1 MSSPFTPLIALLV
14 IRFTYPFSGR
24 STACDFAAT
33 SRFVVWPSFLA
44 SFSLLVLLIADIS
57 TLLGQAPGA
66 FPPDNGSRLSPLSEV
81 ADAKNGDQLPIEG
94 FLFLDESGTPVLM
107 PAMSFEEID
116 RLKSLDA
123 GIESRSQGF
132 SFQSLQLTGS
142 TTTTR
147 AEFDLVLRFTVQ
159 ANDGRMVAVPLGMS
173 NFHPLGPPEVIGLSD
188 FRLMGSASEGG
199 HVLLVKATEEQEVV
213 VKMTVSARITSGPP
227 RTIRFQLPDVP
238 SQIEMTVN
246 EPDVN
251 GEIVGRGD
259 EVIQVK
265 ESKKSSTQ
273 FLIESGGGNFTL
285 RWGNLDRDSDGSTL
299 LEIDNSRIIVQWDS
313 PQDQPVVNCQM
324 IVRSVRG
331 AVEELRIRLP
341 KNAVLFDTP
350 TLGSGGQEAQFV
362 GPIAS
367 PDGDIIE
374 LQIPKQDSQQRIDL
388 NLELQL
394 TTNDPTGASP
404 LSFRVPE
411 IIGALRQRGEIQI
424 ATGDDYRLR
433 WRSRPWVHSV
443 LSQPNEENGRSYFF
457 RYDRAAF
464 ELPIWLTT
472 THRQLRLST
481 EAEISLH
488 DSIARMEYRILP
500 SGRVSEG
507 TMLKLALGDW
517 RLRSI
522 ENLETGERIEA
533 LANLP
538 YYEVFLEANTSEDP
552 SPIRVIAEHDLAADP
567 EPMQFQIPRIADLD
581 ETMQIQSSLVLLNNR
596 GRSSLVADLEASQNL
611 DRVLRSE
618 NSAFAESTTIR
629 YRVIPADAAA
639 ELVGWVVEKSPRISL
654 SGDATIAI
662 EADKL
667 TTTWDWV
674 LTSSLDLQGR
684 LPIQIPSV
692 SDWDAS
698 TVSQNTPNQNDDS
711 TMPSSANA
719 NPSLAG
725 LPLTE
730 PPDQT
735 DPESY
740 RVADAATNTDQY
752 ELSESRS
759 GTSDWTVTV
768 NNQPAVLQAVE
779 GDQFV
784 LISDQLSSGSMTLRW
799 NTSRPLKLESSRD
812 DSTIDRIEPI
822 ATPRPI
828 AVDMT
833 YEGLMRVAMQGDML
847 TEMLQ
852 VESQTTEFDRGL
864 GESDNR
870 MIFDAL
876 PRQPILVRLR
886 TRADNQENIFVAK
899 AVLRT
904 AVGEATRMEQLLAQ
918 VDGQGELRVGIPG
931 GDYPISVEALVDS
944 QTVGVRREI
953 NELIIGLPTD
963 QSSHRVDLRVWIPMD
978 ASQGSGKSKAT
989 MKIFERIEPS
999 LELPIGAGRIYWEI
1013 YTPSDRHVLWAT
1025 PSLERSMAW
1034 VFDRLRLYR
1043 EPTQTS
1049 QSLAYWV
1056 GEGVLADVPTGN
1068 RYLYNGVDVRAFRAI
1083 LVSRTV
1089 LWMVTASVVLVLG
1102 TMFTFV
1108 PRTRHPFSAVIAA
1121 VLLAGILIVAPDA
1134 AVLMGQLGLIALV
1147 LVVVMLAIRS
1157 LVQSPDPVS
1166 ALSNRRVRRPDLSS
1180 PTSKEDSSSS
1190 DSKSLSATRSLAAS
1204 SRIDKVTP

>member
-1 MSSPFTPLIALLV
+1 MMA
-14 IRFTYPFSGR
+14 GN
-24 STACDFAAT
+24 
-33 SRFVVWPSFLA
+33 A
-44 SFSLLVLLIADIS
+44 SLF
-57 TLLGQAPGA
+57 GQAPGT
-66 FPPDNGSRLSPLSEV
+66 FPPDNGSRLSPSTAV
-81 ADAKNGDQLPIEG
+81 PTSKNSDNLPVKG

-123 GIESRSQGF
+123 GIESRSQGY
-132 SFQSLQLTGS
+132 SFQSLQLVGS

-147 AEFDLVLRFTVQ
+147 AEFELVLRFTIQ
-159 ANDGRMVAVPLGMS
+159 PNDGRMVAVPIGMS

-188 FRLMGSASEGG
+188 YRLTGSASEGG

-213 VKMTVSARITSGPP
+213 VKMKVSARITSGPP

-238 SQIEMTVN
+238 SQINMIVN
-246 EPDVN
+246 EPNVT

-265 ESKKSSTQ
+265 GNKKTSTR
-273 FLIESGGGNFTL
+273 FSIESGGGDFTL

-299 LEIDNSRIIVQWDS
+299 LEIDNSRIVVQWDS
-313 PQDQPVVNCQM
+313 PQDQPLVNCQM

-331 AVEELRIRLP
+331 TADELRIRLP
-341 KNAVLFDTP
+341 KNAVLFGTP

-367 PDGDIIE
+367 PEGDVIE

-388 NLELQL
+388 NFQLQL
-394 TTNDPTGASP
+394 TTNDPTGSSP

-411 IIGALRQRGEIQI
+411 IIGALRQRGEVQI
-424 ATGDDYRLR
+424 VTGDEFRLR
-433 WRSRPWVHSV
+433 WRSRPWVHSI

-464 ELPIWLTT
+464 ELPIWLAT

-481 EAEISLH
+481 ESEISLH
-488 DSIARMEYRILP
+488 DSVARMEYRILP

-507 TMLKLALGDW
+507 TMLKLSLGDW

-538 YYEVFLEANTSEDP
+538 YYEIFLESNNSEDP
-552 SPIRVIAEHDLAADP
+552 SPIRVVAEHDLAAGP
-567 EPMQFQIPRIADLD
+567 LSMQLQIPRIADLD
-581 ETMQIQSSLVLLNNR
+581 ETMQIQSSLVYLNNR
-596 GRSSLVADLEASQNL
+596 GRSSLVVDLEASKNL
-611 DRVLRSE
+611 DRALRIE
-618 NSAFAESTTIR
+618 NSGFAESTMTR
-629 YRVIPADAAA
+629 YRVIPADATA

-684 LPIQIPSV
+684 LPIQITSV
-692 SDWDAS
+692 LDRDQEPALLKERSPDSDLNAPP
-698 TVSQNTPNQNDDS
+698 VSQISQNQNTDS
-711 TMPSSANA
+711 
-719 NPSLAG
+719 SL
-725 LPLTE
+725 LPLTNANRLLAA
-730 PPDQT
+730 PPP
-735 DPESY
+735 PESESQTY
-740 RVADAATNTDQY
+740 SESQPEADAPTETGNND
-752 ELSESRS
+752 LLDRGP
-759 GTSDWTVTV
+759 GTPSWTVTV
-768 NNQPAVLQAVE
+768 NNQPAVLQGVG

-784 LISDQLSSGSMTLRW
+784 LISDQLSSGMMTLRW
-799 NTSRPLKLESSRD
+799 NISSPLRIESSRD
-812 DSTIDRIEPI
+812 ELSIDRIEPI

-833 YEGLMRVAMQGDML
+833 YEGLMRVALQGDML
-847 TEMLQ
+847 TDLLQ
-852 VESQTTEFDRGL
+852 VETQPTEFDRGL
-864 GESDNR
+864 GESEN
-870 MIFDAL
+870 MMVFDAL

-886 TRADNQENIFVAK
+886 SRTDNQENTFIAK

-904 AVGEATRMEQLLAQ
+904 AVGEATRMEQLLAE
-918 VDGQGELRVGIPG
+918 VHGRGELRIGIPR
-931 GDYPISVEALVDS
+931 GDYPISVEASVDS
-944 QTVGVRREI
+944 QSVGVRREK
-953 NELIIGLPTD
+953 NELVITLPTD
-963 QSSHRVDLRVWIPMD
+963 DSSHHLDLRVWIPID
-978 ASQGSGKSKAT
+978 AADATGTSKGTAI
-989 MKIFERIEPS
+989 IFEQIEPS
-999 LELPIGAGRIYWEI
+999 IELPIGVGRIFWEI
-1013 YTPSDRHVLWAT
+1013 YSPSDRHILWAT

-1056 GEGVLADVPTGN
+1056 GEGSLAEVPAGN
-1068 RYLYNGVDVRAFRAI
+1068 RYLYQGVDARAFRAI
-1083 LVSRTV
+1083 FVSRTI
-1089 LWMVTASVVLVLG
+1089 LWMVTASMVLVLG
-1102 TMFTFV
+1102 MLFTFV

-1121 VLLAGILIVAPDA
+1121 VLFAGILIIAPDA

-1157 LVQSPDPVS
+1157 LVQSPDPIS
-1166 ALSNRRVRRPDLSS
+1166 ALSNRRVRRSDLSS
-1180 PTSKEDSSSS
+1180 QQDKEESPSAEG
-1190 DSKSLSATRSLAAS
+1190 KSLSATRSLAAS
-1204 SRIDKVTP
+1204 SRIDKVAP